1 MSAAVIM
8 LRNKRGGDAFNII
21 KTTYSRVFPFPGIAN
36 QIGMYLDMVAKTNQC
51 ASVHENI
58 NTAY

>member
-1 MSAAVIM
+1 M